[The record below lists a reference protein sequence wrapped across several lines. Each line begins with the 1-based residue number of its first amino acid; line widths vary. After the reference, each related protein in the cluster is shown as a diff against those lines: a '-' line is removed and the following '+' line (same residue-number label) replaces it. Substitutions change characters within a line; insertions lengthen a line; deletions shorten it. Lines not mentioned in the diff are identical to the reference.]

1 MKVGRGETL
10 VREERSYSS
19 LTPDIR
25 EHDHRRRRTFMLF
38 LFFSPPLSFLFIL
51 FRSVLIPPDSRAVSR
66 RALRVFS
73 G

>member
-1 MKVGRGETL
+1 MKAGRGETL

-25 EHDHRRRRTFMLF
+25 EHDHRRRRTFILF
-38 LFFSPPLSFLFIL
+38 SLFFSSFFFVLL
-51 FRSVLIPPDSRAVSR
+51 RSVLIPLDSRAASR

>member
-1 MKVGRGETL
+1 MKGKNAR

-38 LFFSPPLSFLFIL
+38 LFFFLSFFFIL
-51 FRSVLIPPDSRAVSR
+51 FRSVLILPDSRAASR
-66 RALRVFS
+66 RVLRVFS